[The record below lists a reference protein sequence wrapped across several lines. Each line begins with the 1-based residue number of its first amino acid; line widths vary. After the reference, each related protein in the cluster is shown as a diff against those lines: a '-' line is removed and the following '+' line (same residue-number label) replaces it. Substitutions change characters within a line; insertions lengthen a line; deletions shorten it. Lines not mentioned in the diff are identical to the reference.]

1 MMAKQLRQATV
12 LAAAL
17 LSILSISA
25 FAAENVNIPTQTMDP
40 ALHAKLPA
48 DIQKSGVMTSVN
60 NGSFPPYEIVTGNNS
75 LDGASADLANA
86 LAGVLGVKIEHASV
100 SGLSGILS
108 GMAAGRYQMGIGPI
122 GDYPDRQAK
131 NDFIDFVKEFVVF
144 AVHKGNPQKI
154 NSLDDTCGKRI
165 AVMAGGSAEQV
176 IRKQSDVCVKEN
188 KPAVTV
194 QSYTDQPTSIL
205 AVRSNRSDAF
215 FSSQAPLTYFVEK
228 AGGQLELTGV
238 GKANGFGDIF
248 QGTVVAKDS
257 PVRDAILAGY
267 QKLFDNGTY
276 AIIMKKWGL
285 QDNMIA
291 APGINLAKV
300 QPK

>member
-1 MMAKQLRQATV
+1 MMAKQLLT
-12 LAAAL
+12 AAI
-17 LSILSISA
+17 LSILSTSA
-25 FAAENVNIPTQTMDP
+25 FAAESVAIPTQTMDP
-40 ALHAKLPA
+40 ALHAKLPPE
-48 DIQKSGVMTSVN
+48 IQKSGVMTSVN

-75 LDGASADLANA
+75 LDGASADLATA

-131 NDFIDFVKEFVVF
+131 NDFVDFVKEFVVF

-176 IRKQSDVCVKEN
+176 IRRQSDVCVKDG

-228 AGGQLELTGV
+228 ANGQLELTGT

-248 QGTVVAKDS
+248 QGTVVPKDS
-257 PVRDAILAGY
+257 AVRDAILAGY

-291 APGINLAKV
+291 APGINLAKA